1 MRARASARTRLLVAG
16 LTVLAL
22 ALASLLAGCG
32 AAEEEAQTPP
42 IVADGEHD
50 PAVWGAVYPQQ
61 YARWLATAE
70 ERPAGKSAYKR
81 GFDGGVMYDK
91 LSEFPFM
98 PLLFNG
104 WGFGIEY
111 NEPRGHHYMLIDQK
125 EIDPARVKAGG
136 ACLTCKSP
144 YAEDLH
150 AEDKDALFGATY
162 TEATAM
168 IPEAH
173 REIGATC
180 IDCHDNATME
190 LQTRRWTADAA
201 LAEIGLEKDALSLQQ
216 SRLMVCG
223 QCHCTYS
230 VMKEGTA
237 SVDVDFPWEGGAWGD
252 ITVEDI
258 IANLEEQDAR
268 HEWTQAVTGLKLG
281 FIRHPDIEYYTAGS
295 AHFDAGVACADCHMP
310 DLEIDNK
317 TVSDHNLMSP
327 LKQDMVACKRC
338 HTASPEEL
346 RAEVIAIQDASL
358 GRFIDA
364 GYRVA
369 TVAKLIETANA
380 SLETSAADIKPAY
393 DAALADYRQ
402 AFYRVLYMGAE
413 NSVGFH
419 NPAEGARI
427 LTDAAAYAD
436 KADAALRKLLSAK
449 GVSVPKEVPL
459 ELRSYTEDR
468 GVKKL
473 DFVKAHYIADPTG
486 GAQKRWPASLAALLQ

>member
-1 MRARASARTRLLVAG
+1 MRAHATAHTRLLVIG
-16 LTVLAL
+16 LAVLAL
-22 ALASLLAGCG
+22 APLLWGCG
-32 AAEEEAQTPP
+32 AAEEEPKAPP
-42 IVADGEHD
+42 IVAEGEHD

-144 YAEDLH
+144 YAEDLY
-150 AEDKDALFGATY
+150 ERDRDALFSATY
-162 TEATAM
+162 AEATAM
-168 IPEAH
+168 IPEKD
-173 REIGATC
+173 RELGATC

-190 LQTRRWTADAA
+190 LDTRRWTADAA
-201 LAEIGLEKDALSLQQ
+201 LAEIGVEPGGLSLQQ

-258 IANLEEQDAR
+258 IDNLEEQDAR

-281 FIRHPDIEYYTAGS
+281 FIRHPDVEYYTAGS
-295 AHFDAGVACADCHMP
+295 AHFTAGVSCADCHMP
-310 DLEIDNK
+310 DREIDNK

-327 LKQDMVACKRC
+327 LKADMVACKRC
-338 HTASPEEL
+338 HTASAEEM
-346 RAEVIAIQDASL
+346 RAKVIEIQDANL

-369 TVAKLIETANA
+369 TAAKLIETANA

-393 DAALADYRQ
+393 DAAVADYRQ

-419 NPAEGARI
+419 NPAEGTRI
-427 LTDAAAYAD
+427 LGDAVSYAD
-436 KADAALRKLLSAK
+436 KADAALRKLLASK
-449 GVSVPKEVPL
+449 GVSVPAEMPL

-473 DFVKAHYIADPTG
+473 DFVREHYIADPTG
-486 GAQKRWPASLAALLQ
+486 AAQKQWPASLAALLQ